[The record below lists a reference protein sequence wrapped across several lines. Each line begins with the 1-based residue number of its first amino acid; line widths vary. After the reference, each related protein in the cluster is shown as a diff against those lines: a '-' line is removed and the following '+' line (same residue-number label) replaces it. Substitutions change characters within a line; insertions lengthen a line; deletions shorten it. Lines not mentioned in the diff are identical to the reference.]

1 REEVIMS
8 RTIHSRHVHM
18 ENAQAR
24 MQKYADGSTALVAES
39 VDEDGMPDIE
49 TMSTNLSFYGLNPPD
64 GHVYIKDY
72 SEHEGL
78 AIELSERGMV
88 EIIEPIRFGPFGHG
102 YLVKVTLTPEEMG
115 E

>member
-1 REEVIMS
+1 
-8 RTIHSRHVHM
+8 M
-18 ENAQAR
+18 ENAQVSLE
-24 MQKYADGSTALVAES
+24 KYTDGSTALVAMS

-88 EIIEPIRFGPFGHG
+88 EIVEPVRFGPFGQGH
-102 YLVKVTLTPEEMG
+102 LVKVTLTPEEMS